1 MHGRSGYILP
11 SVLLVAFF
19 SPSSAV
25 AQTHAAEIR
34 TTFQRYW
41 TAVQRKDHEATLSFI
56 DPKLFT
62 LVPREKVLAALERSN
77 ADTTVRVSWGEA
89 EVTKVSKPV
98 RDKDLIYALVDY
110 RFGLRMQLSSEPDTD
125 EERKAS
131 FLIGVL
137 EEQYGKGNVQV
148 AAAGVYAIQAQRSM
162 IAVLDPQIG
171 DWRFLERKPA
181 MEPLLEQ
188 LVPKSVL
195 KELK

>member
-1 MHGRSGYILP
+1 MHGRSVYILP
-11 SVLLVAFF
+11 SVLLVAFC

-62 LVPREKVLAALERSN
+62 LVPRAKVQAALERSS

-98 RDKDLIYALVDY
+98 KDKELSYARVDY
-110 RFGLRMQLSSEPDTD
+110 RFDLRMQLSSEPDTD

-131 FLIGVL
+131 FLTGVL
-137 EEQYGKGNVQV
+137 EEQYGKGHVQV
-148 AAAGVYAIQAQRSM
+148 RADGAYAIQAERSM
-162 IAVLDPQIG
+162 IAIRDPQVG
-171 DWRFLERKPA
+171 DWRFLERKPT

-188 LVPKSVL
+188 LIPQSVL
-195 KELK
+195 KKLK

>member
-1 MHGRSGYILP
+1 
-11 SVLLVAFF
+11 V
-19 SPSSAV
+19 
-25 AQTHAAEIR
+25 
-34 TTFQRYW
+34 
-41 TAVQRKDHEATLSFI
+41 K
-56 DPKLFT
+56 
-62 LVPREKVLAALERSN
+62 
-77 ADTTVRVSWGEA
+77 
-89 EVTKVSKPV
+89 
-98 RDKDLIYALVDY
+98 DKDLIYALVDY

-148 AAAGVYAIQAQRSM
+148 DAAGVYAIQAQRSM

>member
-1 MHGRSGYILP
+1 MRRSPGCCLFFI
-11 SVLLVAFF
+11 LLVA
-19 SPSSAV
+19 SCAPSSV
-25 AQTHAAEIR
+25 RAQSRAAEIR
-34 TTFQRYW
+34 NTFGRYW
-41 TAVQRKDHEATLSFI
+41 DAVQRKDHEATLAFI

-98 RDKDLIYALVDY
+98 KDKDLIYALVDY

-148 AAAGVYAIQAQRSM
+148 DAAGVYAIQAQRSM